1 MSDLVGQNINQ
12 YRLDKVLGEGGMGR
26 VYLAWDVNLDRQV
39 AVKLMHSPLAVQN
52 EFRQRLTQEAKT
64 AASLEHPSIV
74 RVYDFGD
81 SEHGLFI
88 AMEYIGGGTLRD
100 LIRTVRQ
107 KNRFIQ
113 IDQVIQ
119 IGVHIAEA
127 LDYAHNFGVV
137 HRDVK
142 PGNVILKRL
151 PQPEKPSGAPFRAM
165 LSDFGLVKV
174 SESTLKTQTGF
185 TMGTPIYMSPEQ
197 CHGADLDGRSDIYSL
212 GVVLYE
218 LVTGQPPF
226 SFRSLTEALST
237 HMKAQMPSMPS
248 SKRGE
253 IPPVLDK
260 VLMRMLAKDPADRYQ
275 HGQELAEVLR
285 SASGALENNPTRA
298 VAKISRPIS
307 DPATHEISTPPEG
320 YALSLSSGDNEPTK
334 IELNQA
340 VITIGRS
347 GNNDITLPLDGVSRF
362 NTRLQATSAGWE
374 ITDLGGINGTFLN
387 GERMPAQEGVLL
399 KSGDLF
405 EIESY
410 RFTIEGPEEEEAE
423 QESES
428 PAPIISEELLDDEI
442 DIDPVVDLEPERE
455 EPEPEPEEE
464 KPSSAGLKSEAEREK
479 LTLMLPRD
487 KYRIKAG
494 QSATIALEVFNR
506 SQEIARVNVRV
517 MGLPSEWVKPPDEF
531 IEIPARSSK
540 SVPVR
545 IHIPRNPD
553 TPVGYQR
560 MRVRLFS
567 PQHPNLDSAAS
578 LMLELIGYS
587 EFRAGMEPETIVL
600 PDNVFVNIKNNGN
613 IPGRYTV
620 RLGPYDGKLQIGTQ
634 LQPIL
639 LPPGEGTT
647 VTVPLEAS
655 RLRIFGN
662 RLEDRFNIHV
672 TDIDDEEQNRVMG
685 GTVTFRPVLPIAT
698 AWMLGLL
705 ILAVMLF
712 ACITFTI
719 RATNPVRDALTFFT
733 GAPTPTQFTFLPPTT
748 EIDQES
754 IRLTSEA
761 EAATQA
767 AGSPN
772 VVETATPVLELSDVD
787 EDGASAAQEA
797 VLGTNPND
805 PDSDK
810 DGLRDGQ
817 EAFELGTN
825 PLIQDTDKDGLLD
838 GEEVINYNTNP
849 LSADTDGDG
858 FSDRDEVLAQTD
870 PRTPATATPTVGP
883 TLQPTE
889 IPTETLTP
897 VVAETEVVE
906 TETPVVIVV
915 TATNTPIIVTATP
928 TPTITATATLV
939 PVETATETLIPTETA
954 IAPTETLTPT
964 AEVLPTAT
972 EATVIQ
978 PTLLLVCSSEFIPD
992 GLIGSEWT
1000 NSLLGSN
1007 ISQPTGTNTLEY
1019 LMHRDADN
1027 VYIGFRLSAP
1037 AVPAASKITILLDNG
1052 SGGDPDPGDLKIN
1065 VSRDGTFILEGG
1077 VGSNADDLGFA
1088 QITDPTLLEQV
1099 VFKPNDPAAADWVA
1113 EIKIPTNLAS
1123 ALKLTQIKF
1132 AVNGQFGDQFVQFPA
1147 GADINLNDS
1156 LASVGYP
1163 ACN

>member
-1 MSDLVGQNINQ
+1 MSDIVGQNINQ
-12 YRLDKVLGEGGMGR
+12 YRLDQVLGEGGMGR

-39 AVKLMHSPLAVQN
+39 AVKLMHSPLAVQK

-113 IDQVIQ
+113 IDQIIQ

-142 PGNVILKRL
+142 PGNIILKRL

-237 HMKAQMPSMPS
+237 HMKAQMPSTPS

-253 IPPVLDK
+253 IPPVLDT
-260 VLMRMLAKDPADRYQ
+260 VLMRMLAKDPGDRYQ
-275 HGQELAEVLR
+275 HGYEVAEVLR

-298 VAKISRPIS
+298 IAKISRPIS
-307 DPATHEISTPPEG
+307 EPSTHEISSPPEG
-320 YALSLSSGDNEPTK
+320 YSLALQSGENEPTK
-334 IELNQA
+334 IDLNQA
-340 VITIGRS
+340 VISIGRS

-374 ITDLGGINGTFLN
+374 LTDLGGINGTFLN
-387 GERMPAQEGVLL
+387 GERMKAQEGVLL
-399 KSGDLF
+399 NTGDVF

-410 RFTIEGPEEEEAE
+410 KFTIEGPEAE
-423 QESES
+423 PDSNS
-428 PAPIISEELLDDEI
+428 PEPIISGILRESDSNPPFE
-442 DIDPVVDLEPERE
+442 PDLPETEPEG
-455 EPEPEPEEE
+455 
-464 KPSSAGLKSEAEREK
+464 KPSSAGIKPESEREK

-494 QSATIALEVFNR
+494 NSATIALEVFNR
-506 SQEIARVNVRV
+506 SQELARVNVRV

-540 SVPVR
+540 SVPVK
-545 IHIPRNPD
+545 IHIPRSAE

-578 LMLELIGYS
+578 LMLELVGYS
-587 EFRAGMEPETIVL
+587 EFKAGMEPETIVL
-600 PDNVFVNIKNNGN
+600 PDNVFINIKNNGN
-613 IPGRYTV
+613 MPGRYAV
-620 RLGPYDGKLQIGTQ
+620 RLGPYDGKLQIAEQ
-634 LQPIL
+634 LDPVL
-639 LPPGEGTT
+639 LPPGGATT
-647 VTVPLEAS
+647 VTVPLESS
-655 RLRIFGN
+655 RLRVFGN
-662 RLEDRFNIHV
+662 RIEDRFNIHV
-672 TDIDDEEQNRVMG
+672 TDIDDETQNRVMG
-685 GTVTFRPVLPIAT
+685 GTVTYRPIFPMAT
-698 AWMLGLL
+698 AWVLGLML
-705 ILAVMLF
+705 MAAMLF
-712 ACITFTI
+712 ACIMFTV
-719 RATNPVRDALTFFT
+719 RATNPIREAFTFIT
-733 GAPTPTQFTFLPPTT
+733 GQPTPTRFTFLPPTT

-754 IRLTSEA
+754 IRLTSQA

-767 AGSPN
+767 AGNPN
-772 VVETATPVLELSDVD
+772 VVETATPALGLSDID
-787 EDGASAAQEA
+787 GDGASADQEA
-797 VLGTNPND
+797 VLGTNPTD

-810 DGLRDGQ
+810 DGLSDGR

-838 GEEVINYNTNP
+838 GEEVINYTTNP
-849 LSADTDGDG
+849 LNPDTDGDG

-870 PRTPATATPTVGP
+870 PKTPATATPTVGP
-883 TLQPTE
+883 TLPPTE
-889 IPTETLTP
+889 TPEFTLTPVIAAPEATETAVPVETATETAVPAVVPTETETLIPTETAIP
-897 VVAETEVVE
+897 A
-906 TETPVVIVV
+906 
-915 TATNTPIIVTATP
+915 
-928 TPTITATATLV
+928 
-939 PVETATETLIPTETA
+939 ETATETLIPTETA
-954 IAPTETLTPT
+954 LPSETPLPTETITPTETVTPT
-964 AEVLPTAT
+964 AEAVATAT
-972 EATVIQ
+972 QTTVIQ
-978 PTLLLVCSSEFIPD
+978 PTLLLVCSSDFVPD

-1000 NSLLGSN
+1000 NSLLGSS
-1007 ISQPTGTNTLEY
+1007 ISQPNGTNTLEY
-1019 LMHRDADN
+1019 LMHRDLDN

-1052 SGGDPDPGDLKIN
+1052 SGGDPDPGDLRIN
-1065 VSRDGTFILEGG
+1065 VSRDGTFVIEGG

-1088 QITDPTLLEQV
+1088 QITDPSLLELV
-1099 VFKPNDPAAADWVA
+1099 DFKPNDPAAADWVA
-1113 EIKIPTNLAS
+1113 EIKLPTTLAS
-1123 ALKLTQIKF
+1123 ALKLPQIRF
-1132 AVNGQFGDQFVQFPA
+1132 GVNGVFGDQFVQFPS
-1147 GADINLNDS
+1147 GADINLGDT
-1156 LASVGYP
+1156 LATVGYP
-1163 ACN
+1163 SCN